1 MCSWLNGPLMGSTQR
16 LLIFPHWEKESSHRS
31 SAVCIHT
38 YLGLLFL
45 PRECEIE
52 IVKAPGVVIG
62 KSNPSKD
69 KSAGTKSTSN

>member
-1 MCSWLNGPLMGSTQR
+1 MFMVERPLNGQHTKA
-16 LLIFPHWEKESSHRS
+16 PHGDTGGKESSHRS